1 MASSCFEWCPWV
13 TFLDLGLG
21 RLGPEPS
28 PLGMWD
34 HQGQRSLDSTSP
46 SCWKRSVFREENEPF
61 RQSPP
66 ILPMARPR
74 SGQTA
79 TGFIRALL
87 LIRSN
92 LRAWICLATA
102 LSSLACH
109 HRGSSTYT
117 NQSSLALG
125 TSLSQLGCWVKL
137 PQVAIFLPALL
148 IHLAWIWPLGWSQSR
163 LLPEALSPCQ
173 FQRRIQCHRVLI
185 NSGSMFKD
193 DSLAPSS
200 IMSNHITTQG
210 RYPE

>member
-13 TFLDLGLG
+13 TFLDLGVG

-34 HQGQRSLDSTSP
+34 HQGQRSLDSTSL
-46 SCWKRSVFREENEPF
+46 SCGKSSVFREENEPF

-66 ILPMARPR
+66 ILPMTRSP

-79 TGFIRALL
+79 TGCIRALL

-109 HRGSSTYT
+109 HRGRRTPVAPHTLIRALWRWAHLSASLAVEW
-117 NQSSLALG
+117 NCPRWQFSSLHYWFIWLG
-125 TSLSQLGCWVKL
+125 SGHWAGHSLGFCLRPSLPVSSKEGPSAITSS
-137 PQVAIFLPALL
+137 
-148 IHLAWIWPLGWSQSR
+148 
-163 LLPEALSPCQ
+163 
-173 FQRRIQCHRVLI
+173 
-185 NSGSMFKD
+185 
-193 DSLAPSS
+193 
-200 IMSNHITTQG
+200 
-210 RYPE
+210 

>member
-13 TFLDLGLG
+13 TFLDLGWGGWALSPHPLECGITKG
-21 RLGPEPS
+21 RGHWTAH
-28 PLGMWD
+28 PLAVGRGAFSERKM
-34 HQGQRSLDSTSP
+34 SP
-46 SCWKRSVFREENEPF
+46 SGRVHPF
-61 RQSPP
+61 CQWPDPAQAR
-66 ILPMARPR
+66 LPQAL
-74 SGQTA
+74 SG
-79 TGFIRALL
+79 LYSW
-87 LIRSN
+87 RSN

-163 LLPEALSPCQ
+163 PLPEALSPCQ
-173 FQRRIQCHRVLI
+173 FQRRTQCHHVLI
-185 NSGSMFKD
+185 NSGSVFKD
-193 DSLAPSS
+193 DSLTPSR
-200 IMSNHITTQG
+200 IMSNHITTQD